1 MEVLQ
6 HKKASAGKL
15 NKMGIDASS
24 SRRRLSLVED
34 ASEMDPQKIKE
45 SLDSTFEMLG
55 VGEAVKALLING
67 MNELTEVTEVVG
79 EQKAELTVA
88 ERERKLA
95 LQNEAARIRWLL
107 AINPNTPPPVLE
119 HLSRDNHPP
128 LLQRIA
134 ENPRAHVTTLIKLSM
149 HSNAE
154 VRASVAENS
163 NLSLKTVWRL
173 ARDESPDVRLRMA
186 ESYTVPL
193 AVLRVLSEDENPF
206 VAHRAKVTMR
216 RIMDEVSQSE

>member
-1 MEVLQ
+1 
-6 HKKASAGKL
+6 
-15 NKMGIDASS
+15 MGTADSS
-24 SRRRLSLVED
+24 SRRRFLSIE
-34 ASEMDPQKIKE
+34 ASEEIDPQKIRE
-45 SLDSTFEMLG
+45 SLESTFELLG

-67 MNELTEVTEVVG
+67 MNEVTEVATEPKV
-79 EQKAELTVA
+79 EMTLA

-173 ARDESPDVRLRMA
+173 ARDESADVRLRMA

-193 AVLRVLSEDENPF
+193 AVLRVLSEDENPY
-206 VAHRAKVTMR
+206 VAQRAKVTMS